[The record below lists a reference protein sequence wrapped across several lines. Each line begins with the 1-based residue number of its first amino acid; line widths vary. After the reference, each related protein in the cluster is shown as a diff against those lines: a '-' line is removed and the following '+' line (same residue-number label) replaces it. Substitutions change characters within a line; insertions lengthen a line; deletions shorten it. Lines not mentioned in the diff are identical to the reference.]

1 MNINHR
7 PIITLAVAILW
18 APVMLHAQQ
27 TICKDTAEH
36 RRLQDVMWASCS
48 QNDPTVVY
56 DACWAFQEH
65 AMKDHD
71 NEAYYNAWICGVMYN
86 LNRMNIHDAY
96 HITQTMKEDL
106 DRHKYTTGEEQ
117 FLAPK
122 MLGHVYNTCGNIPG
136 ALEQF
141 KEAIRLIKGTRYE
154 ADGLSFLYLGLAHI
168 QLNNDQDEAL
178 HWIEKDLE
186 ELSRHQDQA
195 NYYRGLADAYA
206 IKAIIKFKQHRYD
219 EFNQCYELSEKA
231 GRDNPLSNNDIFLPY
246 ARIYKMLLNGKKTEA
261 LIAAEELPNKKEQYL
276 MKCDIYRYIG
286 DTEKAFLTQREL
298 MRARD
303 SITGVMIAEN
313 IQKQEDEIEMI
324 RSQQEAS
331 HRMNILLTAGVVLA
345 ILVIM
350 LLHLNIFTRRK
361 FSKRLLTKNE
371 ELNAANERVTAA
383 DRMKTDFIRNVS
395 HEIRTPL
402 NIINGFTEVLT
413 DESNAFESQERQY
426 IAATISDN
434 TRKITSIV
442 NKMLILANEDTKDL
456 LKAVKETDVLDIC
469 QRTLQNMPSI
479 GNKPIKVIFDDQ
491 THDDITQLLT
501 NSDSLSLML
510 GNLLE
515 NAVKFTEK
523 GLISLI
529 LSHDNT
535 HFHFTVEDTG
545 CGIPADKIDTI
556 FERFTKVDTFKE
568 GLGLGL
574 AYCHETALK
583 LGGDLRLDRTS
594 DQGTSF
600 TLSLPIKLNT

>member
-36 RRLQDVMWASCS
+36 RRLQDAMWASCS
-48 QNDPTVVY
+48 QNDPTVAY

-71 NEAYYNAWICGVMYN
+71 NEAYYSAWICGVMYN

-122 MLGHVYNTCGNIPG
+122 MLGHVYNTRGNIPG

-168 QLNNDQDEAL
+168 QLNNDEDEAL

-186 ELSRHQDQA
+186 ELSRHRDQA

-231 GRDNPLSNNDIFLPY
+231 GRDNPLSNSDIFLPY

-442 NKMLILANEDTKDL
+442 NKMLVLANEDTKDL
-456 LKAVKETDVLDIC
+456 LKAVEETDVLDIC

-545 CGIPADKIDTI
+545 CGIPADKVDTI

>member
-545 CGIPADKIDTI
+545 CGIPADKVGTI

>member
-7 PIITLAVAILW
+7 PIITLAVAMLW

-36 RRLQDVMWASCS
+36 HRLQDAMWASCS
-48 QNDPTVVY
+48 QNDPTMVY
-56 DACWAFQEH
+56 DACWAFQGH

-86 LNRMNIHDAY
+86 LNHMNIYDAY

-186 ELSRHQDQA
+186 ELSRHRDQP

-206 IKAIIKFKQHRYD
+206 IKAIVKFKQHRYD

-231 GRDNPLSNNDIFLPY
+231 GRDNPLSNSDIFLPY
-246 ARIYKMLLNGKKTEA
+246 ARIYKMLLNGKRTEA
-261 LIAAEELPNKKEQYL
+261 LTAAEELPNKKEQYL

-313 IQKQEDEIEMI
+313 IKKQEDEIEMI
-324 RSQQEAS
+324 RSQQEAF

-345 ILVIM
+345 ILVIL

-361 FSKRLLTKNE
+361 FSKRLLAKNE
-371 ELNAANERVTAA
+371 ELNTANERVTAA

-402 NIINGFTEVLT
+402 NIIKGFTEVLT

-434 TRKITSIV
+434 TRQITSIV
-442 NKMLILANEDTKDL
+442 NKMLVLANEDTKDL
-456 LKAVKETDVLDIC
+456 LKAVENTDVLDIC

-491 THDDITQLLT
+491 THDDITQLQT

-515 NAVKFTEK
+515 NAVKFTEE

-529 LSHDNT
+529 LSHDKT

-545 CGIPADKIDTI
+545 CGIPADKVDTI

-574 AYCHETALK
+574 AYCHETAQK
-583 LGGDLRLDRTS
+583 LGGDLQLDRTS

>member
-545 CGIPADKIDTI
+545 CGIPADKVDTI